1 MSTTWSCKSTSL
13 ACKIYRI
20 CSLIHSS
27 ALSFLKPE
35 LISKVH
41 SLHAWKQKVHKKFET
56 WTIWKHLSKKGHQI
70 TFLFQAWPG
79 TSTSTWKQKRK
90 GSTKTCVDRASVAKM
105 FRSKKIVWQSSLV
118 FFASAASPTQPGTPI
133 PPPPG
138 RVNDQHGDE
147 HIPHSLVNH
156 LDFPKGLNSSSYESA
171 SGETWGKPRLKNHL
185 EVETFDV
192 RESLISESYFEHLN
206 NPKKSWNPLVY

>member
-13 ACKIYRI
+13 MCKIYRI
-20 CSLIHSS
+20 WSLIHSS

-41 SLHAWKQKVHKKFET
+41 SLHAFKQKVHKKFET
-56 WTIWKHLSKKGHQI
+56 WTIWKHLSKFRTSNHL
-70 TFLFQAWPG
+70 LFQAWPG

-90 GSTKTCVDRASVAKM
+90 GSTKTCVDRAVLLRQLHQLKPP
-105 FRSKKIVWQSSLV
+105 FPPRPSKW
-118 FFASAASPTQPGTPI
+118 SAWRWAHPTQPG
-133 PPPPG
+133 
-138 RVNDQHGDE
+138 
-147 HIPHSLVNH
+147 LNH

-192 RESLISESYFEHLN
+192 RESLISESYFEHFN